1 MIQFV
6 TVTSFTFLLLIGIPL
21 LIIGVLGSVLP
32 ADFLISTKKVEN
44 EEIAEKITKEVEI
57 IKTLQ

>member
-32 ADFLISTKKVEN
+32 ADLLISTKKVEN